1 MPKTAASPVPA
12 TVPIRSDAAVTIG
25 KLARAAEVGVE
36 TVRYYQR
43 RRLLAVPQ
51 SAGGV
56 RRYPNAMIDRIR
68 FIKRSQD
75 LGFSLEEIRELMRLE
90 KGGSRGAIRKIAGE
104 RLANIRDKIVALK
117 QMERALSQLLSECE
131 HTATAAPCPIIA
143 ALSTDRAA
151 AAIGGSHAA
160 ACTRRQIDPPQ

>member
-1 MPKTAASPVPA
+1 MPTTAVSRVPA
-12 TVPIRSDAAVTIG
+12 TVPFRSDAAAVTIG

-56 RRYPNAMIDRIR
+56 RRYPVATVDRIR

-75 LGFSLEEIRELMRLE
+75 LGFSLEEVRELLRLE
-90 KGGSRGAIRKIAGE
+90 QGGSRSAIRKIAGN
-104 RLANIRDKIVALK
+104 RLANIREKIAALG
-117 QMERALSQLLSECE
+117 QMERVLSELLGQCE
-131 HTATAAPCPIIA
+131 HTVAAAPCPIIA
-143 ALSTDRAA
+143 ALSTERVAA
-151 AAIGGSHAA
+151 PIGGNLAA
-160 ACTRRQIDPPQ
+160 GCTRR